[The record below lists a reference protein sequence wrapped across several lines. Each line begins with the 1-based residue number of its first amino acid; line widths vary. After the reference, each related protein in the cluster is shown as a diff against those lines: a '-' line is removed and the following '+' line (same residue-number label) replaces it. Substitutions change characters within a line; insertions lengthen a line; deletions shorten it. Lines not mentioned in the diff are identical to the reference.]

1 MLQFIAAGR
10 IGKDA
15 ETRTAGN
22 SEATSFTVAVDT
34 GFGDKKVTNWIDC
47 TIWGDRGKK
56 LAQYLKKGT
65 SVTVTGEGGL
75 RSWESN
81 GKSGTSLTC
90 RVNEV
95 TLQGGKSDGGQR
107 HDDYQAP
114 SKSSGGSGWEPPP
127 DLNDDVPW

>member
-1 MLQFIAAGR
+1 MLQIIAAGR

-15 ETRTAGN
+15 ETRTAGS

-34 GFGDKKVTNWIDC
+34 GFGDKKITNWIDC

-56 LAQYLKKGT
+56 LAPHLKKGT
-65 SVTVTGEGGL
+65 PVTVTGEGGL

-95 TLQGGKSDGGQR
+95 TLQGGKSDGGQGN
-107 HDDYQAP
+107 DGYQEP
-114 SKSSGGSGWEPPP
+114 KKSSGKSWEPPA
-127 DLNDDVPW
+127 DLDDDIPF